1 MRAPAFWWRKAGVAA
16 ALLSPLGAIYGA
28 IAAALLAHAGKR
40 AALPV
45 ICIGDPTLGGG
56 GKTPA
61 AIAVAALLR
70 EIGER
75 PTFLTRGYGG
85 RERGPLVVDPAI
97 HDAAAVGDEPLLLA
111 RVAPTV
117 VAADRIAGALLAT
130 GTDAS
135 VIVMDDGFQSPALEK
150 DLSLLVIDAAV
161 GLGNGFVFPA
171 GPLRAPW
178 PAQVQRAQALVVVG
192 DNLPSANPLPAFQ
205 AKLVADES
213 AAAALKGKRLLA
225 FAGIGR
231 PDKFFA
237 TLRALGAEVAVARRF
252 PDHHP
257 YSPND
262 ARILIADANANDL
275 VLVTTEKD
283 RVRFGRDLALIALAE
298 KTQVLPVTLKFAKE
312 PAVKQMIAEA
322 LLRRQRARAG

>member
-1 MRAPAFWWRKAGVAA
+1 MRAPAFWWKKAGVAA

-28 IAAALLAHAGKR
+28 VAGAQLARLGKR

-61 AIAVAALLR
+61 AMAVAMLLR

-75 PTFLTRGYGG
+75 PVFLTRGYGG
-85 RERGPLVVDPAI
+85 RERGPLVVDPKI
-97 HDAAAVGDEPLLLA
+97 YDAAAVGDEPLLLA
-111 RVAPTV
+111 RNAPTV
-117 VAADRIAGALLAT
+117 VTADRIAGALLAT

-135 VIVMDDGFQSPALEK
+135 VIVMDDGFQNPALEK
-150 DLSLLVIDAAV
+150 DLSLLVIDGAV
-161 GLGNGFVFPA
+161 GLGNGHVFPA

-178 PAQVQRAQALVVVG
+178 PAQLHRAQALIVIG
-192 DNLPSANPLPAFQ
+192 DSLPSTSPLPAFQ
-205 AKLVADES
+205 AKLVVEES
-213 AAAALKGKRLLA
+213 AAGALQGRRVLA

-231 PDKFFA
+231 PEKFFA
-237 TLRALGAEVAVARRF
+237 TLRTIGAEVAVARPF
-252 PDHHP
+252 PDHHRYTP
-257 YSPND
+257 QE
-262 ARILIADANANDL
+262 ARALIAEASANDL

-283 RVRFGRDLALIALAE
+283 HVRLGRDPASAALAE
-298 KTQVLPVTLKFAKE
+298 KARVLPVKLEFAKKS
-312 PAVKQMIAEA
+312 AVKQMIAEA